1 MQVALGVDEQVRS
14 LFTLLTASLSLYVL
28 GLQVLENVGGV
39 QVAFGVDEQIR
50 SLFTLL
56 TASLSFHVLGLKV
69 L

>member
-1 MQVALGVDEQVRS
+1 M
-14 LFTLLTASLSLYVL
+14 L